1 SRGGRVHVQHRDDLG
16 DRATPLSGTQLEAS
30 IEVTSLSDAFEVVV
44 YREITEIRVEG
55 LKPRR

>member
-1 SRGGRVHVQHRDDLG
+1 MVPAYS
-16 DRATPLSGTQLEAS
+16 PISGVEAS

>member
-1 SRGGRVHVQHRDDLG
+1 MHPRIS
-16 DRATPLSGTQLEAS
+16 LSNSANGSGIFPISGVEAS